1 MKFEDFIAW
10 TKQNANE
17 WQSFP
22 TLGEVK
28 RKREGKALKE
38 KSFLA
43 KYDTLQNILLF
54 KLPHYDEEGK
64 APIKTTIEQLRIIFD
79 RFMEA
84 SPADKIFSSY
94 YQIQIWKKAPNK
106 IATPAI
112 AAIIWDWYNT
122 CRSL

>member
-1 MKFEDFIAW
+1 MKFEDFLPWI
-10 TKQNANE
+10 KQNVNE

-28 RKREGKALKE
+28 KKREGKALKG

-43 KYDTLQNILLF
+43 KYDHQQNIVLF
-54 KLPHYDEEGK
+54 KPPKYDEEGK
-64 APIKTTIEQLRIIFD
+64 APVKTTIVQLQTIFN

-84 SPADKIFSSY
+84 SPAEKITSSY
-94 YQIQIWKKAPNK
+94 YQIQIWKEAPNK

-112 AAIIWDWYNT
+112 AAVIWYWYNAT
-122 CRSL
+122 R

>member
-1 MKFEDFIAW
+1 MKFEDFITW
-10 TKQNANE
+10 IKQNINE

-28 RKREGKALKE
+28 KKREGKALKK

-43 KYDTLQNILLF
+43 KYNNQQNIVLF
-54 KLPHYDEEGK
+54 KLPKYDEEGK
-64 APIKTTIEQLRIIFD
+64 TAVKTTIGQLQTIFD

-84 SPADKIFSSY
+84 SPADKISSSY
-94 YQIQIWKKAPNK
+94 YQIQIWKEAPNK

-112 AAIIWDWYNT
+112 AAIIWYWYDLK
-122 CRSL
+122 R